1 MEAGVSIKTGFDCG
15 MRKFN
20 QMALSPFLRSWQ
32 EINKQKMPLAKSLD

>member
-15 MRKFN
+15 MRKFSR
-20 QMALSPFLRSWQ
+20 MALCTLLRSWQ